1 MKVGKQGGAQM
12 LLHLGYE
19 KILGDA
25 VGSKKKKASN
35 VPYAC
40 AFQAGF
46 YVQKCASGEM
56 ERFICLLV
64 IQLCEHMAMR

>member
-25 VGSKKKKASN
+25 VGSKKKKPLMSHMLVLFRLASMCRS
-35 VPYAC
+35 VRL
-40 AFQAGF
+40 
-46 YVQKCASGEM
+46 
-56 ERFICLLV
+56 ERWRGLF
-64 IQLCEHMAMR
+64 AY